1 MTENSQK
8 KGKKDKID
16 YDQLAIPK
24 VRKGTGGSID
34 YSQLADP
41 KPTKKKKGKKSEDA

>member
-1 MTENSQK
+1 MTEK
-8 KGKKDKID
+8 KSKKDKID

-24 VRKGTGGSID
+24 VRKTGTAGID

-41 KPTKKKKGKKSEDA
+41 KPTGKKKKGKKSE